1 MFRIIYCRGV
11 PLFFQQRWYRKKKRS
26 VYQLC
31 LLGALLSES
40 APSLEWIFYFYTFN
54 ISWLIFLTLPIKIAL
69 GEVGLQLC
77 PPLLFFLS
85 LARFLMPSSPMAQC
99 QLKWHLVSLSLSMK
113 WQVSP
118 ESPNRIA
125 PPPLNPNL
133 CSNCFTFSH
142 QLMFGTLPIYFFSTP
157 LCRRDSFYSEAHF
170 PLCHSIFVF
179 FAPKIL

>member
-1 MFRIIYCRGV
+1 MIIYCRGV
-11 PLFFQQRWYRKKKRS
+11 PLFFQQQWYGEKRS

-40 APSLEWIFYFYTFN
+40 APSIEWIFYFYTFN

-69 GEVGLQLC
+69 GEVGLQLG

-118 ESPNRIA
+118 ESVNRIA

-142 QLMFGTLPIYFFSTP
+142 QPMFGTLPIYFFSTT
-157 LCRRDSFYSEAHF
+157 LCRLDFFYSEAHVP
-170 PLCHSIFVF
+170 PLSLNPCFLC
-179 FAPKIL
+179 PKIL